1 MKRKEILLQIIKD
14 LKKITVMENS
24 PEVLSRLIL
33 DKLVSYLGC
42 EVGDILLFN
51 NDLGLLFFQN
61 SIGRDIEVNLADS
74 KNTLPNE
81 ALRLGEV
88 KMVADISK
96 TEYSS
101 LSRKAVSQMAVP
113 IILGGKVYGVLN
125 FESYKPDFFNDNHLE
140 AVEILGLSLGFI
152 LEKAEL
158 REEIFN
164 LHQGLLK
171 LLVKVPE
178 KVEPNY
184 PEHAQRVAKLARM
197 IAENMGLNPD
207 EIADAE
213 EAGLL
218 HDIGKTQIDGVI
230 LSKPGKLSAQE
241 FEEVK
246 RHTVLGRLILKPIGF
261 MGSILEA
268 IEHHHERFDGA
279 GYPHGLKGEEIPLL
293 ARVLAV
299 AEAYDGMVTVKSYA
313 EPLTS
318 EEALNEIKIGR
329 GTAFDPQV
337 VDAFL
342 GAISEEIEE
351 SVES

>member
-1 MKRKEILLQIIKD
+1 MKRREILLQILKD
-14 LKKITVMENS
+14 FKKITMMENS
-24 PEVLSRLIL
+24 PEVLSRILL
-33 DKLVSYLGC
+33 DKIVSYLRC

-81 ALRLGEV
+81 ALRLAEV
-88 KMVADISK
+88 KLVSDISK

-101 LSRKAVSQMAVP
+101 LSRKAVSQISIP
-113 IILGGKVYGVLN
+113 IILGDKVYGVLN
-125 FESYKPDFFNDNHLE
+125 FESYKADFFNESHIE
-140 AVEILGLSLGFI
+140 AVEILSQSLGFI
-152 LEKAEL
+152 LEKTEL

-171 LLVKVPE
+171 VLVKAPE
-178 KVEPNY
+178 AVEPNY
-184 PEHAQRVAKLARM
+184 AEHAERVAKLARM
-197 IAENMGLNPD
+197 IAENLGLTPD
-207 EIADAE
+207 QIIDAE

-218 HDIGKTQIDGVI
+218 HDIGKIQIDGVI
-230 LSKPGKLSAQE
+230 LSKPGKLNAQE
-241 FEEVK
+241 FEEIK
-246 RHTVLGRLILKPIGF
+246 RHTVLGRLFLKPIGF
-261 MGSILEA
+261 MGPILEA

-299 AEAYDGMVTVKSYA
+299 AEAYDGMVTQKPWA

-318 EEALNEIKIGR
+318 DEALAEIKDGR
-329 GTAFDPQV
+329 GTAFDPQI

-342 GAISEEIEE
+342 GAIKEEV
-351 SVES
+351 VE